1 MTTWVLLRGL
11 TREAGH
17 WGGFTQYLAGQ
28 LNADDKVIALDLP
41 GNGALH
47 AGVSPASVPAMAAA
61 GRQGLAARGL
71 RPPYVLVAMSLGG
84 MVAMQWAY
92 EFADEVAGCVLINTS
107 LRGHSPFWKR
117 LRPHNYA
124 RLCRLLLPGLSAF
137 EREREV
143 LAMTSSDPQRHAG
156 MPERWAAIAQQR
168 PVSRGNVLTQLAAAA
183 LFSPPPSRPQ
193 VPMLLLASAGDG
205 LVSPSCSQ
213 RLASCW
219 SVPVRLHPDA
229 GHDLPLDDPDW
240 VVQQI
245 VGWWQDR

>member
-1 MTTWVLLRGL
+1 LLRGL
-11 TREAGH
+11 AREAGH
-17 WGGFTQYLAGQ
+17 WGGFTQYLAGR
-28 LNADDKVIALDLP
+28 LNADDKLIALDLP

-47 AGVSPASVPAMAAA
+47 TSVSPASVPAMAAA
-61 GRQGLAARGL
+61 ARQGLAARGV

-84 MVAMQWAY
+84 MVALQWAH

-107 LRGHSPFWKR
+107 LRGYSPFWKR
-117 LRPHNYA
+117 LRPRHYA
-124 RLCRLLLPGLSAF
+124 RLCRLLLPGLPALA
-137 EREREV
+137 REREV
-143 LAMTSSDPQRHAG
+143 LAMTSGDPQRHAA
-156 MPERWAAIAQQR
+156 MPAQWAAIEQQR
-168 PVSRGNVLTQLAAAA
+168 PVSRGNMLRQLAAAA
-183 LFSPPPSRPQ
+183 FFSPPPTRPQ

-219 SVPVRLHPDA
+219 SVPIRMHPDA

-240 VVQQI
+240 VVRQV